1 MPTALPADV
10 KAALRRQAPKAM
22 RRGFEREAKKEFDK
36 IKQQMIKE
44 FTDNPITQEILAGP
58 DTSNISGTLGGV
70 SNLFAFIGF
79 DRGETPIAP
88 ILALFEKMTIK
99 FQNEIKRPKI
109 GIRFSVDLPTAED
122 VFAVTPL
129 PWAAGRSWAQGIER
143 GLSGLGYLLRKNKGR
158 SGAAIQSRVKV
169 RGGRFHNTP
178 YISAFIRK
186 YKKRF
191 EDLQ

>member
-1 MPTALPADV
+1 MAIPLDV
-10 KAALRRQAPKAM
+10 KLDLQQQVPRQM
-22 RRGFEREAKKEFDK
+22 RRDLQRVATENFKKVKREMIEEFLA
-36 IKQQMIKE
+36 
-44 FTDNPITQEILAGP
+44 NPITQEILAGP
-58 DTSNISGTLGGV
+58 EGSNISGTLGSVG
-70 SNLFAFIGF
+70 NLFAFIGF
-79 DRGETPIAP
+79 ERGEQPISP
-88 ILALFEKMTIK
+88 ILTLLEGVTLEYRKPTKNLGMGIIFEVT
-99 FQNEIKRPKI
+99 
-109 GIRFSVDLPTAED
+109 LPTAED
-122 VFAVTPL
+122 IFAVTPL
-129 PWAAGRSWAQGIER
+129 PWASGRSWAEGIER